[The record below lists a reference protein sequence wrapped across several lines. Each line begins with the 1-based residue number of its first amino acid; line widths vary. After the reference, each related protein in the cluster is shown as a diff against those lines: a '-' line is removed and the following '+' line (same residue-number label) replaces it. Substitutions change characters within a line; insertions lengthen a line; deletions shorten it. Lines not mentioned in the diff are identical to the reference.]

1 MHLLIPLAAGTAPAA
16 AARLQELTLPNL
28 DGLLVTLSA
37 TGRDVGDESSL
48 SPPHERALARTLGLS
63 GDDGRLPWAAYRARL
78 DGIDPGD
85 LAWGLLTPVH
95 LHVGD
100 DGVTLTDPH
109 ALRLDAAE
117 ARSLFEAVQ
126 PLLQSEAVTLV
137 WGAPL
142 RWYAAHES
150 LADLPTA
157 SIDRV
162 ISRHIDPWLPP
173 RDQARL
179 LRRLQNEVQMLLY
192 THPVN
197 EARLARG
204 ALPVNSFWLSGC
216 GIGQHAQAA
225 RPPTVDDRLRAPALA
240 GDWAAWADAWQALDA
255 GPLRELLAL
264 ARRGEPVRLTLAGLR
279 HAAQWDACRTGWLE
293 RLRRRF
299 TAPRAAGVLAS
310 L

>member
-1 MHLLIPLAAGTAPAA
+1 MHLLIPLAASTTPSA
-16 AARLQELTLPNL
+16 AARLQGLALPTL
-28 DGLLVTLSA
+28 DALLATLA
-37 TGRDVGDESSL
+37 ETARDAGDDSSL
-48 SPPHERALARTLGLS
+48 SPPHERALARALGLS
-63 GDDGRLPWAAYRARL
+63 GDDGRLPWAAYRAQL
-78 DGIDPGD
+78 DGIDPAG
-85 LAWGLLTPVH
+85 LAWGMLTPVH
-95 LHVGD
+95 LHVGT
-100 DGVTLTDPH
+100 DGVTLADPH
-109 ALRLDAAE
+109 ALQLDAGD
-117 ARSLFEAVQ
+117 ARALFDAVH
-126 PLLQSEAVTLV
+126 PLLQSEGVTLV

-157 SIDRV
+157 SIDRA

-173 RDQARL
+173 RGQARL

-216 GIGQHAQAA
+216 GIGQRTQAA
-225 RPPTVDDRLRAPALA
+225 RPPTVDDTLRASALA
-240 GDWAAWADAWQALDA
+240 GDWAAWADAWRALDA
-255 GPLRELLAL
+255 GPLRDLLAR
-264 ARRGEPVRLTLAGLR
+264 ARRGEPVRLTLAGQR
-279 HAAQWDACRTGWLE
+279 HAAQWDAGRAGWLE

-299 TAPRAAGVLAS
+299 AAPRAAGVLAS